1 MDSDGHIGCLSLA
14 VSLREVYGFLSSG
27 SEVALDINGG
37 QEACSLAPSDKTL
50 IIVDSAAL

>member
-1 MDSDGHIGCLSLA
+1 MDSDGRNGCLSLA
-14 VSLREVYGFLSSG
+14 VNLREVYGFLSSG
-27 SEVALDINGG
+27 SEGALDINGG